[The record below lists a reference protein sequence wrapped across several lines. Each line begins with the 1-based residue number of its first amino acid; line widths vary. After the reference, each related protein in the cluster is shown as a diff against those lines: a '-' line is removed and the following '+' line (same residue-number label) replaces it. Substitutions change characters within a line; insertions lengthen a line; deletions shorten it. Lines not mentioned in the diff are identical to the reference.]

1 MIFEDLKKSDT
12 GSSRLRKLDFSLCSR
27 CYTLFRH
34 PCETISLSKFNA
46 NTVQIRQPHC
56 WGPIKGHKAAQLLL
70 IREGRQTGLSRCP
83 FFALSVISFV
93 VPGGRKGGKG
103 KEVEGR
109 GGRGRGVQ
117 IRTLCRS
124 IHTGYLAL
132 VPGGDVYATQ
142 NLLSTLALHALIVCH
157 LTIRPTDLQ
166 RQEIDRHLSPVCSW
180 FYFFF
185 FFSPSPPSSTRGIL
199 DRSRLVAGPANCIT
213 GQHRRIMDEE

>member
-1 MIFEDLKKSDT
+1 MIFEDLKKSNT

-27 CYTLFRH
+27 CYTPFRH

-93 VPGGRKGGKG
+93 VPGGRKGG
-103 KEVEGR
+103 EGER
-109 GGRGRGVQ
+109 GGRERGKRERGIDSNIMSVHSHG
-117 IRTLCRS
+117 ISRAGARWRRLRYS
-124 IHTGYLAL
+124 KSAFHTRFACAY
-132 VPGGDVYATQ
+132 
-142 NLLSTLALHALIVCH
+142 
-157 LTIRPTDLQ
+157 R
-166 RQEIDRHLSPVCSW
+166 LSPDDTPDGSSTIGDRPPFVTGL
-180 FYFFF
+180 FVVLFFF

-213 GQHRRIMDEE
+213 G